1 MGPRTLFCVARE
13 QQMEAMMGMAV
24 YHQMASPKP
33 ARGPN
38 RPVFRLWIISR
49 FWPASSMETIR
60 PCRIAAMCGS
70 VLMKSRLFA
79 IAAAISSLL
88 SP

>member
-13 QQMEAMMGMAV
+13 QQIEAMMGMAV

-70 VLMKSRLFA
+70 VLMKSNMR
-79 IAAAISSLL
+79 SMPSRWPSL
-88 SP
+88 S